1 MVFSCKDFPHSDMPG
16 GTRITVLQGSWF
28 NRPGAH
34 LKGGR
39 EIVQVRFTVT
49 GRNAT

>member
-1 MVFSCKDFPHSDMPG
+1 
-16 GTRITVLQGSWF
+16 LQGSWF

-49 GRNAT
+49 GRNAA